1 VTVVPRYPLTLL
13 LGGLIVGLMVAT
25 VIEPGLHARLVDGLS
40 VSWPEIGAGRLW
52 RMPTSS
58 LVQED
63 SGFVWP
69 IAALLAVLPAA
80 EARLGT
86 LRTLLVYVICDA
98 VSSLLALGALEV
110 IGDGR
115 LASEPNIG
123 SSAGLLGLL
132 AAWIATL
139 PAPHRGRAGAALGLG
154 VALALAIAPDLAAV
168 QHVIAAVTG
177 ALLGSSIVHL
187 RPRSSAP

>member
-1 VTVVPRYPLTLL
+1 
-13 LGGLIVGLMVAT
+13 MVAT
-25 VIEPGLHARLVDGLS
+25 VIDPGLHACLVDSLS

-58 LVQED
+58 LVQEE

-98 VSSLLALGALEV
+98 VSSLLALGDAGV
-110 IGDGR
+110 GPYPDGM
-115 LASEPNIG
+115 
-123 SSAGLLGLL
+123 
-132 AAWIATL
+132 
-139 PAPHRGRAGAALGLG
+139 
-154 VALALAIAPDLAAV
+154 
-168 QHVIAAVTG
+168 
-177 ALLGSSIVHL
+177 
-187 RPRSSAP
+187 RP

>member
-1 VTVVPRYPLTLL
+1 VRRYPLTLL
-13 LGGLIVGLMVAT
+13 LGSLLVALMVAT
-25 VIEPGLHARLVDGLS
+25 VIDPGLHPRLVDRLS

-52 RMPTSS
+52 RVPTSS
-58 LVQED
+58 LVQEE

-69 IAALLAVLPAA
+69 IAALLPVLPAA

-98 VSSLLALGALEV
+98 ASSLLALGALEIV
-110 IGDGR
+110 GDQR
-115 LASEPNIG
+115 LAAEPNIG

-139 PAPHRGRAGAALGLG
+139 PAPHRGRAGAALALG
-154 VALALAIAPDLAAV
+154 VVIALAIDPELAAL
-168 QHVIAAVTG
+168 QHIIAVATG
-177 ALLGSSIVHL
+177 ALLGSSVTHL
-187 RPRSSAP
+187 GRRASVA